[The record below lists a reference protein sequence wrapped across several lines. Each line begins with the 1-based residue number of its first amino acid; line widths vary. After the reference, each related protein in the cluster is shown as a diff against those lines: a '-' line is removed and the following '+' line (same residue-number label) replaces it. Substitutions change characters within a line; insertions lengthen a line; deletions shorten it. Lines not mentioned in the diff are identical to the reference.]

1 MKMQTLKGLE
11 GMLDFLAYLRKRRVI
26 YRIDQQADDGIEV
39 TFALVGYRFEVTFF
53 VDHVEFSYFTGHED
67 VETDPRI
74 LFKLIETNS
83 D

>member
-1 MKMQTLKGLE
+1 MQALKGLE
-11 GMLDFLAYLRKRRVI
+11 GMLDFLAYLRKRRII

-53 VDHVEFSYFTGHED
+53 IDHIEFSYFTGHED
-67 VETDPRI
+67 VETDSNL